1 MLGGIFGNTLLR
13 LMPYFKPHALS
24 VLWLFVFSFLDV
36 LCKVLSPVL
45 IGHIFD
51 ECFELS
57 EAGVDV
63 KWQTLS
69 FLLLVLL
76 IIYLGDAFFSWITDW
91 KSVEIVQ
98 NMSGCLREDLT
109 RHILKLD
116 VKFFEK
122 EGTGA
127 LMSRVTND
135 VELIRQ
141 GLGNSAVQMIST
153 FIMLLLMLVVMLF
166 LNWRLAVAVCFMIP
180 LVLGLSRFVIRQTRQ
195 HFAKQQKLLSE
206 LSRFAEEELQSMRLI
221 KGFGCEDLRLSKFK
235 NINDR
240 FADVGAKAQIYS
252 GLLMPLLRVLDNVS
266 YIVVAVLGA
275 LLAFK
280 GLVTIGV
287 IQTFLLYTKQ
297 FLRPINRMATQINEI
312 QAALAGAARVFEVF
326 DCKREVDSEETSC
339 VPRRLKGAVKFENVS
354 FGYSAEKCVLNNVSF
369 EVKPGE
375 TVAIIGRT
383 GVGKTTLV
391 NLLLR
396 FFDVNGG
403 SIKLDDVDVRDLPLS
418 FLRRSVAIVPQ
429 DVFLFSESI
438 RYNIVYGMDSVED
451 DKVDFVAKAANIDGV
466 VSRMPDGYDTV
477 LTCCGENVSSGQKQL
492 FSMARVMLREAAVFV
507 LDEATSNMDQHTE
520 CLIQDAVTKLRK
532 EKTCLL
538 IAHRL
543 STVRNADRIVVL
555 SDGGVAEVGTH
566 AELMAKHGVY
576 YEIYSADIE
585 S

>member
-13 LMPYFKPHALS
+13 LMPYFKQHALS

-297 FLRPINRMATQINEI
+297 FLRPINRMAIQINEI

-339 VPRRLKGAVKFENVS
+339 APRRLKGAVKFENVS

-492 FSMARVMLREAAVFV
+492 FSLARVMLREAAVFV

-566 AELMAKHGVY
+566 DELMAKHGVY